1 MFGEHRNRATF
12 LGVKRKFGIDIMYF
26 IMLSCIF
33 IITQSFIYMF
43 WITVFTLIFITI
55 VKCIIKSIYKKL
67 KIRNNNNNIYEVE
80 LDDIN
85 ENRV

>member
-1 MFGEHRNRATF
+1 
-12 LGVKRKFGIDIMYF
+12 
-26 IMLSCIF
+26 MLSCIF

-80 LDDIN
+80 LDEIN